1 MNVEALREL
10 LTPPGCVLWV
20 VINIFIKYSPHSFIT
35 KYKIILSNTDVALI
49 DRVGNNDPICNDL
62 RVHLS

>member
-10 LTPPGCVLWV
+10 LTPLGCILWV
-20 VINIFIKYSPHSFIT
+20 VINIFIKYSLHSFIT
-35 KYKIILSNTDVALI
+35 KIILSNTDVALI